1 MTKISWLTIF
11 TASTITSQTI
21 AIPAQS
27 AIEPS
32 PTVQIHIRQGDR
44 SAEIARTTK
53 KNKTERERAAAEIA
67 QIDKQLAQNA
77 ARIIATKQT
86 LNTNENLLRDLRR
99 VAEEG
104 AIARVQLTRQQQ
116 QVDNLT
122 SQLEELVKERNILL
136 IERKKL
142 LTNTPKYR
150 KRQSDS

>member
-1 MTKISWLTIF
+1 MTRIYWLTIF
-11 TASTITSQTI
+11 TAATLTSQII
-21 AIPAQS
+21 AIPSQS
-27 AIEPS
+27 ATEPY
-32 PTVQIHIRQGDR
+32 PTAQIYIKKGDQ

-53 KNKTERERAAAEIA
+53 KNKIERERAAAEIA
-67 QIDKQLAQNA
+67 QIDKQLSQNS
-77 ARIIATKQT
+77 ARIIATKQA
-86 LNTNENLLRDLRR
+86 LNTNENLLRDLRG

-104 AIARVQLTRQQQ
+104 AISRAQLTRQQQ

-122 SQLEELVKERNILL
+122 SQLEELVKERNILQ